1 MRLSEATVAIAGLG
15 LMGGS
20 LAMALDGKCKRRIG
34 IARSQ
39 ETCLRALAGH
49 VVDHA
54 TTDLHAGAGDAD
66 IVVLATPVRTILSML
81 GEIGPYLRPGTLV
94 TDLGS
99 TKVDIIEA
107 MNRLPDQILAVG
119 GHPMCGKERGGLG
132 EAEAGIF
139 EGATYVLTPTSHTT
153 ESAMSLATEIVHA
166 IGARVLIL
174 DAQRHDSAAAHASH
188 MPYLVAAAL
197 IHSAAGAG
205 VRDPVVSALAA
216 SGFRDTTRLA
226 SSEVPM
232 MLDILLTNR
241 QAVEEALTLMEKSL
255 AEAKLLLGDSVALE
269 EWMRAAQCS
278 RNEMFA

>member
-1 MRLSEATVAIAGLG
+1 
-15 LMGGS
+15 MGGS
-20 LAMALDGKCKRRIG
+20 LAMALDGKCHRRIG

-39 ETCLRALAGH
+39 ETCLTAMAGH

-54 TTDLHAGAGDAD
+54 TTNLREGTEGAD

-99 TKVDIIEA
+99 TKGDIVDA

-119 GHPMCGKERGGLG
+119 GHPMCGKEKGGLG
-132 EAEAGIF
+132 EADAQMF
-139 EGATYVLTPTSHTT
+139 EGATYVLTPTRHTT
-153 ESAMSLATEIVHA
+153 ESAMSLATDMVHA
-166 IGARVLIL
+166 SGARVLIL
-174 DAQRHDSAAAHASH
+174 DAQRHDSAAAHVSH
-188 MPYLVAAAL
+188 MPYLVASAL
-197 IHSAAGAG
+197 MHSAAGAG
-205 VRDPVVSALAA
+205 ARDHVVGALAA

-226 SSEVPM
+226 SSDVPM

-255 AEAKLLLGDSVALE
+255 AGAKLLLGDPDALE
-269 EWMRAAQCS
+269 EWMRAAQCW
-278 RNEMFA
+278 RTEIFT